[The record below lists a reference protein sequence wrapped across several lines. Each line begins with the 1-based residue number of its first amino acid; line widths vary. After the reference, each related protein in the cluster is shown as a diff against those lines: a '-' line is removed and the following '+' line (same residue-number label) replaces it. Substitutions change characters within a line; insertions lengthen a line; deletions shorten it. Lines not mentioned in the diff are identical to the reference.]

1 MSPKKQGRKGHSHKR
16 KKKGYRNQTAPVA
29 RPVEDSLAVGTEKE
43 AEEIAPGIVRQT
55 VVAKPETP
63 STDRHVSIK
72 ADLKYIGILAVV
84 TMTLLVVLSSIL
96 R

>member
-1 MSPKKQGRKGHSHKR
+1 MSPKKHGRKGHSHKR
-16 KKKGYRNQTAPVA
+16 KKKGHRNQTAPVA

-43 AEEIAPGIVRQT
+43 SEEVVPGVTRQT
-55 VVAKPETP
+55 VVAKPETS
-63 STDRHVSIK
+63 STDRQASIK